1 MKLMVTARI
10 WNQFHNSLFSQFPN
24 APYSGNIITAPPPVK
39 LRRPFVTLS
48 GSGVPPY
55 LAPSNIHHKGDDVTD
70 RPNILF
76 AFSQR
81 VRDDYLLE
89 QTLSRLEALATWDW
103 FACEGGGIYDNSDN
117 DEDAATLRE
126 RLTGVDALIICN
138 GAPMVDASVLEGA
151 DRLRL
156 IGELEGDRFNSRID
170 VDAAWERDIRVVDTT
185 NGSSYPVSEW
195 AMAMI
200 LVACRNGVTQFDR
213 MRAGKPRDR
222 DLYPFAGTL
231 VGKKVGLIGCGHMGR
246 RLMKYLRP
254 FEVDIYVHDPYIP
267 RELPEALGFTLTSL
281 DNIMGRCDVVVC
293 VAPLTPGT
301 RGMIGE
307 RELNLLQPNSVF
319 VNVSRGPIVDSDA
332 LVARLK
338 KGDISAGLEVFDP
351 DPPPPDHEVLTLPN
365 VFMTPHSSSGGVS
378 RGAFFELM
386 VDEMERFFAG
396 HETWFDIT
404 ANTVANRKGA

>member
-1 MKLMVTARI
+1 M
-10 WNQFHNSLFSQFPN
+10 
-24 APYSGNIITAPPPVK
+24 
-39 LRRPFVTLS
+39 
-48 GSGVPPY
+48 
-55 LAPSNIHHKGDDVTD
+55 SNKP
-70 RPNILF
+70 RILF

-81 VRDDYLLE
+81 VRDGYLLDHTME
-89 QTLSRLEALATWDW
+89 RLEDLATWDW
-103 FACEGGGIYDNSDN
+103 FACEGGGIYDNSQN
-117 DEDAATLRE
+117 AEDAAALKE
-126 RLTGVDALIICN
+126 RLPDFDGLLICH
-138 GAPMVDASVLEGA
+138 GAPLVDASVLEGA
-151 DRLRL
+151 DKLRI

-170 VDAAWERDIRVVDTT
+170 VEAAWARDIQVVDTT

-213 MRAGKPRDR
+213 MRAGKPRDNE
-222 DLYPFAGTL
+222 LYPFPGTL

-254 FEVDIYVHDPYIP
+254 FEVDIYVHDPYLP
-267 RELPEALGFTLTSL
+267 KELPEALGFTLTSL
-281 DNIMGRCDVVVC
+281 DNIMSGCEVVVC

-351 DPPPPDHEVLTLPN
+351 DPPPPGHEVLTLPN
-365 VFMTPHSSSGGVS
+365 VFMTPHSSSGRVCHGE
-378 RGAFFELM
+378 FFELM

-404 ANTVANRKGA
+404 PNSVANRKGT